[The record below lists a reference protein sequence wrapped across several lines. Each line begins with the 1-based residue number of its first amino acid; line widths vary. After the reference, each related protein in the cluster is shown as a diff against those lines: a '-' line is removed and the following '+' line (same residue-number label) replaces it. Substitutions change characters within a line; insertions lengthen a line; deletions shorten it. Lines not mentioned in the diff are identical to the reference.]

1 MGQQLATFSVG
12 SMHFGVDVLEVQEV
26 LREQAMTHIPT
37 APEVVRGL
45 INLRG
50 QIVTAI
56 DMRMRLRLPPLESG
70 PPLMNMIIRTEDG
83 AASLL
88 VDEIGD
94 VIEVSDSSYEECP
107 ENLAPSVREIVL
119 GVHKM
124 KESLLL
130 LLDTAKALD
139 VSS

>member
-1 MGQQLATFSVG
+1 MGQQLATFSVAG
-12 SMHFGVDVLEVQEV
+12 MNFGVDVLEVQEV
-26 LREQAMTHIPT
+26 LREQQMTRIPT
-37 APEVVRGL
+37 APQVIRGL

-56 DMRMRLRLPPLESG
+56 DMRLRLRLPSLKTGEPM
-70 PPLMNMIIRTEDG
+70 MNMILRTEDG

-94 VIEVSDSSYEECP
+94 VVEVSSSSYEECP
-107 ENLAPSVREIVL
+107 ENLAASVREIVV

-124 KESLLL
+124 NGSLLL
-130 LLDTAKALD
+130 LLDTAKALE

>member
-1 MGQQLATFSVG
+1 MN
-12 SMHFGVDVLEVQEV
+12 FGVDVLEVQEV
-26 LREQAMTHIPT
+26 LREQQMTRIPT
-37 APEVVRGL
+37 APQVIRGL

-56 DMRMRLRLPPLESG
+56 DMRLRLRLPSLKTGEPM
-70 PPLMNMIIRTEDG
+70 MNMILRTEDG

-94 VIEVSDSSYEECP
+94 VVEVSSSSYEECP
-107 ENLAPSVREIVL
+107 ENLAASVREIVV

-124 KESLLL
+124 NGSLLL
-130 LLDTAKALD
+130 LLDTAKALE